1 MMDIELSG
9 APHTWMTH
17 CKIYFL
23 CMKVV
28 KWKFIP
34 PVPFGEGEHFGCH
47 FEKPVEL
54 RVGDPDDVRRN
65 LEAVP
70 RPCFPAPRDAQG
82 CGSRLGPPCA
92 CASPGAAA
100 ETKISSI
107 SLLIYL
113 LFQTASLS
121 PLSLCH
127 SAMRLPHFRK
137 HLTLKKL
144 LISVFV
150 FAWVIFIKVK
160 TWLIPILPTV
170 FDSDIQAQRIPNWAL
185 KSLSGRWALS
195 WIWKDY

>member
-1 MMDIELSG
+1 M
-9 APHTWMTH
+9 
-17 CKIYFL
+17 
-23 CMKVV
+23 
-28 KWKFIP
+28 
-34 PVPFGEGEHFGCH
+34 
-47 FEKPVEL
+47 
-54 RVGDPDDVRRN
+54 RRN

-127 SAMRLPHFRK
+127 SAVRLPHFRK

-144 LISVFV
+144 L
-150 FAWVIFIKVK
+150 WVTRVDA
-160 TWLIPILPTV
+160 PRYSPTPSCYAPTFPQV
-170 FDSDIQAQRIPNWAL
+170 HTRSCGHSEDREQ
-185 KSLSGRWALS
+185 LSGSGQA
-195 WIWKDY
+195 